1 MAIARLCMKVGKRGS
16 GASHAGYIARE
27 GKYARYLEKGER
39 LEAIG
44 HGNMPDWAQNHPQ
57 HFWEAADALERK
69 NGNVYREMEIA
80 LPRELTTQQRV
91 ALVQDWVAQEIGDRH
106 AYQWAIH
113 VPGAADGKEQPHVH
127 LMFSDR
133 IRDGI
138 QRDPDEYFRRF
149 NRDKPELGG
158 CQKAY
163 SGLTMEARK
172 ATLVQLR
179 ENWQAMCNKHLEL
192 AQRPERID
200 MRSYAAQGLDRTPE
214 RKMQPGQWR
223 DPVQRQP
230 VLAYREALRDEHRA
244 SLTAEVFV
252 EMDARERAMP
262 AAVRKGIEDAG
273 SRFELHETAEAGM
286 QRFLTGFEQ
295 HEQVRRAEAERLR
308 KLELER
314 KQAAAVRL
322 EQERQRAIRQQQQA
336 RTRKRDGPSWGPSF

>member
-27 GKYARYLEKGER
+27 GKYAQYLEKGER
-39 LEAIG
+39 LEAIS

-57 HFWEAADALERK
+57 RFWEAADALERK

-91 ALVQDWVAQEIGDRH
+91 ALVQDWVTQEIGDRH

-133 IRDGI
+133 IRDDI
-138 QRDPDEYFRRF
+138 PRDPDEYFRRF

-163 SGLTMEARK
+163 SGLTMQDRK
-172 ATLVQLR
+172 ARLMQLR
-179 ENWQAMCNKHLEL
+179 ENWQTLCNRHLEM

-223 DPVQRQP
+223 DPAQRQP
-230 VLAYREALRDEHRA
+230 VLAYRDALRDEQRA

-252 EMDARERAMP
+252 DMAERERAMP
-262 AAVRKGIEDAG
+262 ADVRQGIEDAG
-273 SRFELHETAEAGM
+273 NRFELHETAEAGM
-286 QRFLTGFEQ
+286 QRFMAGFEQ
-295 HEQVRRAEAERLR
+295 YEQVRRAEAERLR
-308 KLELER
+308 KQELDR
-314 KQAAAVRL
+314 KRAAALKL
-322 EQERQRAIRQQQQA
+322 EQDRQRAIRQLQA
-336 RTRKRDGPSWGPSF
+336 QKLKRDGPSWGPSF

>member
-1 MAIARLCMKVGKRGS
+1 
-16 GASHAGYIARE
+16 
-27 GKYARYLEKGER
+27 
-39 LEAIG
+39 
-44 HGNMPDWAQNHPQ
+44 
-57 HFWEAADALERK
+57 
-69 NGNVYREMEIA
+69 
-80 LPRELTTQQRV
+80 
-91 ALVQDWVAQEIGDRH
+91 
-106 AYQWAIH
+106 
-113 VPGAADGKEQPHVH
+113 
-127 LMFSDR
+127 
-133 IRDGI
+133 
-138 QRDPDEYFRRF
+138 
-149 NRDKPELGG
+149 
-158 CQKAY
+158 
-163 SGLTMEARK
+163 
-172 ATLVQLR
+172 
-179 ENWQAMCNKHLEL
+179 
-192 AQRPERID
+192 

>member
-27 GKYARYLEKGER
+27 GKYAHYLEKGER

-44 HGNMPDWAQNHPQ
+44 HGNMPNWAQSHPQ

-91 ALVQDWVAQEIGDRH
+91 ALVRDWITQEIGDRH

-113 VPGAADGKEQPHVH
+113 VPCAADGKEQPHVH

-179 ENWQAMCNKHLEL
+179 ENWQSMCNKHLEL

-214 RKMQPGQWR
+214 RKLQPGQWR
-223 DPVQRQP
+223 APAQRQP
-230 VLAYREALRDEHRA
+230 VLEYRQAMKDA
-244 SLTAEVFV
+244 AVSAQTAAVFV
-252 EMDARERAMP
+252 DMHEREQRIP
-262 AAVRKGIEDAG
+262 ASVRKGIEDAG
-273 SRFELHETAEAGM
+273 NRFELHENADAGM
-286 QRFLTGFEQ
+286 QRFMAGFEQ
-295 HEQVRRAEAERLR
+295 HERARQAEAERFR
-308 KLELER
+308 MRELEQQR
-314 KQAAAVRL
+314 TLARQ
-322 EQERQRAIRQQQQA
+322 QEEARQRAIRQQQSPK
-336 RTRKRDGPSWGPSF
+336 RERKGPSFGPSF